1 MYKMY
6 LVYARDIKMKVV
18 CESCAVRGAV
28 ASNCTKCNGEG
39 THHKAT
45 KWYVSKPIDIEK
57 IDRGS
62 EDISVRDAVTGE
74 LIVQPAGS
82 LRYWVDASY
91 YYAEQ
96 EKLIHFTKQDAAA
109 ECHKRNHKL
118 HGPLLAMH
126 LEKTLS

>member
-6 LVYARDIKMKVV
+6 LVYARDMKMKVV

-57 IDRGS
+57 IDRVS
-62 EDISVRDAVTGE
+62 EDISIRDAVTGE

-82 LRYWVDASY
+82 LRYWEDASC

-109 ECHKRNHKL
+109 ECRKRNHKL
-118 HGPLLAMH
+118 HGLMLAMH